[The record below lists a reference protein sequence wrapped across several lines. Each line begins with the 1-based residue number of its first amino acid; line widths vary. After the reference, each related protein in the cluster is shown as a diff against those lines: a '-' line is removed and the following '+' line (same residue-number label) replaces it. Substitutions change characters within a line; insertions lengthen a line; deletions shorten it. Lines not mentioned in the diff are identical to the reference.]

1 MYQLGVM
8 GTADLWLTDHLLT
21 TGSLFANLANNY
33 DKFNYA
39 IHRRTRTYRACVPM
53 CAVCAE

>member
-1 MYQLGVM
+1 M

-39 IHRRTRTYRACVPM
+39 IRRRTRTYRAFVPM
-53 CAVCAE
+53 CASMCRTMSM